1 MLATAD
7 NPGATLAQPQR
18 ESRLRR
24 FVRRYG
30 WSYAFVLPSLITF
43 SLFTLIPVLWSFVIS
58 FQRFSLARGGRWQDP
73 WYENYV
79 DAFTKQGGVFV
90 IAIQNTLI
98 FSAFTVIANILFGL
112 ILASLI
118 QPLSN
123 YLKTF
128 FRAAYYLPA
137 VTSTLIIGM
146 TWRYIFNAQWG
157 FANWILRMVGLEP
170 VRWLSNPDIALT
182 SVTLSAVLTM
192 PATAVVLFSAAMGS
206 VPTEYY
212 EAAELDGAGPIRRW
226 WSITLPLVKSTTLYL
241 VVLYTIASF
250 EVFDRVYAMVP
261 SGVANSTQTIVTQ
274 IYNNGFKELDFGVA
288 SAQAFIL
295 FLMIAVLAVVQFRAL
310 RSDVEY

>member
-1 MLATAD
+1 MATVDKIVPAGR
-7 NPGATLAQPQR
+7 PRAEGLG
-18 ESRLRR
+18 R
-24 FVRRYG
+24 FWRRYG
-30 WSYAFVLPSLITF
+30 WSYVFVLPSMITF
-43 SLFTLIPVLWSFVIS
+43 ALFTLIPVLWSFVIS

-73 WYENYV
+73 WYENYQ

-90 IAIQNTLI
+90 DAIVNTMI
-98 FSAFTVIANILFGL
+98 YSAFTVTANILLGL
-112 ILASLI
+112 VLASLI

-123 YLKTF
+123 RLKTF

-137 VTSTLIIGM
+137 VTSALIVGM

-157 FANWILRMVGLEP
+157 FANYLLRLAGLEP
-170 VRWLSNPDIALT
+170 VRWLSDPDIALG
-182 SVTLSAVLTM
+182 SVTASAMLTM

-206 VPTEYY
+206 IPPEYY

-226 WSITLPLVKSTTLYL
+226 WNITLPLIKSTTLYL
-241 VVLYTIASF
+241 TVLYTIASF
-250 EVFDRVYAMVP
+250 EVFERVYAMVP
-261 SGVANSTQTIVTQ
+261 SGVGNSTQTIVTQ

-295 FLMIAVLAVVQFRAL
+295 FVMIAILAVAQFRAL

>member
-1 MLATAD
+1 MATTQITGDAITRTRST
-7 NPGATLAQPQR
+7 GGIK
-18 ESRLRR
+18 R
-24 FVRRYG
+24 FFQRYG
-30 WSYAFVLPSLITF
+30 WSYAFILPSLLTF
-43 SLFTLIPVLWSFVIS
+43 GFFTLFPTLWSFVIS
-58 FQRFSLARGGRWQDP
+58 FQKFSLVRGGTWMDP
-73 WYENYV
+73 WYKNYV
-79 DAFTKQGGVFV
+79 SAFTQQGGVFV
-90 IAIQNTLI
+90 IAIRNTLI
-98 FSAFTVIANILFGL
+98 YSVFTVTSAIFLGL
-112 ILASLI
+112 ILASII

-123 YLKTF
+123 WLRNF

-137 VTSTLIIGM
+137 VTSALIVGM

-157 FANWILRMVGLEP
+157 FANWFLGLFGVEP
-170 VRWLSNPDIALT
+170 IRWLSDPNIALW
-182 SVTLSAVLTM
+182 SVILSAVLTM

-206 VPTEYY
+206 VPREYY

-226 WSITLPLVKSTTLYL
+226 WSITLPLIKSTTLYL

-274 IYNNGFKELDFGVA
+274 IYNSAFKSFDFGVA

-295 FLMIAVLAVVQFRAL
+295 FLMIAVMAVIQFRAL